1 MNKKAITYDI
11 VEIVVSV
18 ILLIVLLFSFMGF
31 QEVKQSDINQNTELV
46 FSNIE
51 YQEIL
56 REFSRQNLN
65 LIYNSVENDNYDDF
79 YVKVSDF
86 FKSTFYQQNWQL
98 TIYKN
103 EEKQR
108 IIWKNNFNCPNS
120 VKTASVTLPIK
131 GSTDLLILNLFK
143 QNGCVDDE

>member
-18 ILLIVLLFSFMGF
+18 ILLMILLFSFMGF
-31 QEVKQSDINQNTELV
+31 QEVKQININENTENIV
-46 FSNIE
+46 TDIE

-56 REFSRQNLN
+56 REFSRQNID
-65 LIYNSVENDNYDDF
+65 LIYSSVENDNYEYF
-79 YVKVSDF
+79 HINASDF

-103 EEKQR
+103 EEKQK
-108 IIWKNNFNCPNS
+108 ILWKNNFNCPNS
-120 VKTASVTLPIK
+120 IKTASVTLPIK
-131 GSTDLLILNLFK
+131 GSNDLLILNLFK
-143 QNGCVDDE
+143 QKGCVDDE